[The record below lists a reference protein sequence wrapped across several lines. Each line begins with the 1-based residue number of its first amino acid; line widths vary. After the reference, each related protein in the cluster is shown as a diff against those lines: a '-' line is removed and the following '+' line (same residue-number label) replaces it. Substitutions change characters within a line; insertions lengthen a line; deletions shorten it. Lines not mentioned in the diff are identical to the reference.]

1 MASIK
6 VGTREDRDKLHDYL
20 WQKLGGGPT
29 GNAVSSG
36 GAPPNCYVADKRLTE
51 VALKQF
57 AKNAGIK
64 VLATDA
70 LSNRRSR
77 LHAALDCVIDRS
89 AKK

>member
-6 VGTREDRDKLHDYL
+6 VRTREDRDKLHDYI
-20 WQKLGGGPT
+20 WSKLGAGPI
-29 GNAVSSG
+29 SYSLSRG

-51 VALKQF
+51 VELKQF

-77 LHAALDCVIDRS
+77 LHAALDCVMDS
-89 AKK
+89 LP